1 MPLLH
6 VQYADKKPNQFHYH
20 DGNCKTII
28 NFYKITESLVSKV
41 ISDIH
46 TVFQEILS
54 TIHTCKYLYKNLL
67 KNVKKLM

>member
-20 DGNCKTII
+20 DGNCETMIY
-28 NFYKITESLVSKV
+28 NITESLVSKV